1 MQTKY
6 TYEISKDNLWE
17 ALTKAADIM
26 AELLEEVWIAGRGTL
41 LADEAEELM
50 RAIARWQGESWNE
63 DKFLSLLTE
72 ADDSG
77 EPVE

>member
-26 AELLEEVWIAGRGTL
+26 AELLE
-41 LADEAEELM
+41 
-50 RAIARWQGESWNE
+50 
-63 DKFLSLLTE
+63 
-72 ADDSG
+72 
-77 EPVE
+77 

>member
-1 MQTKY
+1 
-6 TYEISKDNLWE
+6 L
-17 ALTKAADIM
+17 
-26 AELLEEVWIAGRGTL
+26 IAGRGTL